1 MCDAHSVNWIDYGA
15 SNAIN
20 RPMFH
25 FLPFQ
30 PHQKMDFIK
39 SKTSAPNEDDAKF
52 LRTFSSFSI
61 KKLSIFDEKTDKE
74 ACRWRLTACPSLNTL
89 LNITTENKQPNRLNY
104 EIWAKCKA
112 TKDSF
117 VWFSSAHTHTHN
129 KHSSECQK
137 LFHDHFELLTP
148 ECLWYIL
155 TLSLEVIRLL
165 Q

>member
-30 PHQKMDFIK
+30 PYQKLDFIK

-52 LRTFSSFSI
+52 LRTFPSFSI
-61 KKLSIFDEKTDKE
+61 KKLSIFDGKTDKE

-89 LNITTENKQPNRLNY
+89 LNITTENKQSNRLNY

-117 VWFSSAHTHTHN
+117 VWFSSAHTHT
-129 KHSSECQK
+129 QQ
-137 LFHDHFELLTP
+137 
-148 ECLWYIL
+148 
-155 TLSLEVIRLL
+155 TLKWVPEVISRSLWTIDSRMFMIHSDSIIRSH
-165 Q
+165 